1 MIFDRNS
8 ARNKSTVFDMS
19 PREYAGVYARAS
31 TEAAAEKTKSCI
43 VVGMFQ
49 CVYAPIGFERLVKV
63 CRVSDTTVADDPKI
77 DGTSVVVSDN

>member
-1 MIFDRNS
+1 MTTLHVIFDRNS

-43 VVGMFQ
+43 VVGM
-49 CVYAPIGFERLVKV
+49 
-63 CRVSDTTVADDPKI
+63 T
-77 DGTSVVVSDN
+77 

>member
-1 MIFDRNS
+1 MTTAHVILETKS
-8 ARNKSTVFDMS
+8 ARNKRTVVDTS
-19 PREYAGVYARAS
+19 PREYAGAYVRAS

-63 CRVSDTTVADDPKI
+63 CRVSDTTVADDPKV
-77 DGTSVVVSDN
+77 DELQ